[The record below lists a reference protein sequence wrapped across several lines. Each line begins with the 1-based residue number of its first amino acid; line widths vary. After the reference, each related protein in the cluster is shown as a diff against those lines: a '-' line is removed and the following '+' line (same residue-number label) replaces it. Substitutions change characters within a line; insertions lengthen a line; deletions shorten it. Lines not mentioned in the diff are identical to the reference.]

1 MVITDHLSSV
11 ICFHS
16 LSVHTLQ
23 NMVTLTCVQRIVWKS
38 LWRGQTLS
46 QNRLRSLLGR
56 SLSTPLQIRA
66 SGSAVML
73 VESPTK
79 AKKIQEYLGPD
90 FQVLASYGH
99 IRDLPAKS
107 GSVRPEEDFAIS
119 WHLDEA
125 ASSRLNGII
134 SALRSARKLILAT
147 DPDREGEAIS
157 WHILDELKSRGALH
171 PGLQAERITFTEV
184 TRSAI
189 YDALKSPRELSVPL
203 VDAYMARR
211 ALDYLFGFTL
221 SPLLWRKLPGARS
234 AGRVQSVALR
244 LVCEREAAIE
254 AFVSQKYWT
263 VHACVCLSPGSQP
276 LEATLTLVDG
286 SSPPRPG
293 FLCEQEAED
302 VVRRIELAEFEVSS
316 VRQREVFRHAPPPFV
331 TSTLQQEC
339 NRRLNFGASRTMQ
352 LAQKLYEAGIITYMR
367 TDGTNMAPQALTAL
381 RAVLHDE
388 YGAEYVP
395 NTPNYYASKVKNAQE
410 AHEAIRPTD
419 PTLSPGDLV
428 AKGFEPAAVSLYE
441 IIRARALASQTVD
454 ARVQQIG
461 VDFVSKDTT
470 LVLRCTASN
479 VVFPGYFALYDS
491 KTFEH
496 KSVQDID
503 GDEDEDAEDAG
514 ASLMAVQ
521 ALALLRQGDPVQIHS
536 PASKQSQTKPPGRF
550 TEGSLIKAMEA
561 AGVGRPSTY
570 APTIRL
576 LQSRRY
582 ISKQR
587 RSLQAEPLGRIL
599 SAFLCKYFPKYVD
612 YGFTS
617 NLEDGLDDVSKGAL
631 AWKELLGEFW
641 GPFQKRVDELGN
653 LSGTEVIE
661 MLNEELRSFLFGGNS
676 TFTTADEVPTAV
688 HAPACPSCGS
698 QLSLKM
704 SHRGGPFIGC
714 SSYPECKYAIG
725 IRDMASDEPEE
736 DGDDSSSG
744 TKNPLKGL
752 LSVKGLETAEKYG
765 MRGAAHFLGLHTSGK
780 EVFLRRG
787 PYGTYVQLGRD
798 SDPSMRRAPLPK
810 DHERSISLD
819 YATAL
824 LALPRTVG
832 QHPVTGS
839 LIEVRNGKY
848 GPFVLHGNTKR
859 SLPKT
864 LDPLTI
870 TVEEALQLLQLSSQ
884 KSSRRKKGWQDK
896 DKEKEKEKEVGE
908 IRTTS
913 RDGSWVGEERE
924 KIKGV
929 ARGQIQT
936 SNPNGTGKLSIFAI
950 MSLIWCY

>member
-1 MVITDHLSSV
+1 
-11 ICFHS
+11 
-16 LSVHTLQ
+16 
-23 NMVTLTCVQRIVWKS
+23 MVTLTCVQRTLWKS
-38 LWRGQTLS
+38 LWRGQTFS
-46 QNRLRSLLGR
+46 QNRLRSVLGG
-56 SLSTPLQIRA
+56 STPLQIRA

-107 GSVRPEEDFAIS
+107 GSVRPEEDFAFS

-134 SALRSARKLILAT
+134 FALRSARKLILAT

-171 PGLQAERITFTEV
+171 PDLQAERITFTEV

-254 AFVSQKYWT
+254 AFVPLKYWT

-276 LEATLTLVDG
+276 LEATLTSVDG
-286 SSPPRPG
+286 SSPPKPG
-293 FLCEQEAED
+293 FLCEKEAEE
-302 VVRRIELAEFEVSS
+302 VVRRIELAEFAVSS
-316 VRQREVFRHAPPPFV
+316 VRQREVSRHAPPPFV

-367 TDGTNMAPQALTAL
+367 TDGTNIAPQALTAL
-381 RAVLHDE
+381 RAVLNDQ

-454 ARVQQIG
+454 AKVQQIG
-461 VDFVSKDTT
+461 VDFASKDTT
-470 LVLRCTASN
+470 LVLRCTASK

-491 KTFEH
+491 KYFEH
-496 KSVQDID
+496 KSSQGIDRYDDETTAKQDFE
-503 GDEDEDAEDAG
+503 GNSEDAS
-514 ASLMAVQ
+514 ASLTSESYSVE
-521 ALALLRQGDPVQIHS
+521 ALSLLRQGDPVQMHS
-536 PASKQSQTKPPGRF
+536 PASKLSQTKPPGRF
-550 TEGSLIKAMEA
+550 TEGSLIKAMEG

-582 ISKQR
+582 ISKQG

-617 NLEDGLDDVSKGAL
+617 NLEDGLDEVSKGAL

-661 MLNEELRSFLFGGNS
+661 MLNEELRLFLFGGNC
-676 TFTTADEVPTAV
+676 TFTDDEVPSAV
-688 HAPACPSCGS
+688 GVPTCPSCGS

-736 DGDDSSSG
+736 DGDGSSAG
-744 TKNPLKGL
+744 MKNPLKGL

-832 QHPVTGS
+832 QHPVTGA

-884 KSSRRKKGWQDK
+884 KSSRRKKGCQ
-896 DKEKEKEKEVGE
+896 DKEKEKEKEKEEEPE
-908 IRTTS
+908 IRTKTG
-913 RDGSWVGEERE
+913 DGSWDGEEKER
-924 KIKGV
+924 ITGA

-936 SNPNGTGKLSIFAI
+936 VCPNVTGKFFIFTMI
-950 MSLIWCY
+950 SSV